1 MPRGSPAPTPGAS
14 AAGFVLL
21 PGVLHAYRASAGDL
35 AGYVKPERHRHH
47 GRHDDDCDDDDHDD
61 HR

>member
-1 MPRGSPAPTPGAS
+1 VGPVP
-14 AAGFVLL
+14 AGFVLL

-47 GRHDDDCDDDDHDD
+47 DRHDDDCDDDDHDD
-61 HR
+61 HDDD